1 MTILYLRTNIFIC
14 SIVLCHWTY
23 YFIHPTRMQF
33 FEDLKE
39 NVILN
44 YSRRNYLLIAARVAL
59 LFMLITNYPVG
70 LHPGRDATNR

>member
-1 MTILYLRTNIFIC
+1 
-14 SIVLCHWTY
+14 
-23 YFIHPTRMQF
+23 MQF
-33 FEDLKE
+33 FENLKE

-59 LFMLITNYPVG
+59 LFMLITSYPVG